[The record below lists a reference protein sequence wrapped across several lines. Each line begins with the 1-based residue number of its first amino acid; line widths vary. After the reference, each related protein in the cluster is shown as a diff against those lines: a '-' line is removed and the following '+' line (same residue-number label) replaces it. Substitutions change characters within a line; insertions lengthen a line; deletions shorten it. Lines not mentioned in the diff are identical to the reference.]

1 MNIEKNKYVDLV
13 FSIIA
18 IGYIIW
24 LITDYDNLVYNDHMP
39 TGKAA
44 KKMTLLLM
52 VLDKA
57 IGKVWTLTILSILA
71 IPFIY
76 RSFKNIYFDVKKK
89 KEMKE

>member
-1 MNIEKNKYVDLV
+1 MNIEKNKYIDIV

-24 LITDYDNLVYNDHMP
+24 LIADYDNLVYDDHMP

-57 IGKVWTLTILSILA
+57 IGKIWTLAILSLLA
-71 IPFIY
+71 VPFIF
-76 RSFKNIYFDVKKK
+76 RSFKNIYVDIKKK
-89 KEMKE
+89 MEKRQ